1 MKKPSH
7 PALEGASIIIWTTT
21 PWTMPGNRAVAYGND
36 ISYQIVEV
44 VDPNEG
50 SLCEKKDVL
59 VIADD
64 LADDVIEAIGRV
76 KPLFGQADGI

>member
-1 MKKPSH
+1 
-7 PALEGASIIIWTTT
+7 
-21 PWTMPGNRAVAYGND
+21 MPGNRAVAYGND

-50 SLCEKKDVL
+50 SLCEKDDVL

-64 LADDVIEAIGRV
+64 LADDVIEAIGAGETALRASRWDRN
-76 KPLFGQADGI
+76 GRNSHRTSDGWSWL